1 MQLTEVTTPQL
12 ARQFLAVNVV
22 INKSNPNYIRP
33 LDKDVNDVFDPK
45 KNKAFRF
52 GEATRWILKDE
63 QGNLIGRIAAF
74 TNKKY
79 RNKGDDIPVG
89 GIGFFDCINDQAAAD
104 LLFDVA
110 KHWLAQRG
118 MEAMDGPINFG
129 ERDRWW
135 GLLVKGFEPPVYC
148 LNYNYP
154 YYQQLFE
161 NYGFKNFFN
170 QICFGMK
177 ASNRLMQKFYDRH
190 AECAKDP
197 NYSAAHIK
205 KNQLDKFAADFTT
218 VYNKAWAG
226 HGGMKQLEEKV
237 VRKMFHTMKPVMDER
252 INWFIYYK
260 KEPVGIW
267 INLPD
272 LNQWFK
278 YLNGKFGLW
287 HKLKFLWI
295 KATRKNTKF
304 TGLVFGIVPEHQGK
318 GADSYL
324 IVEGCRVVQGLTI
337 ENGVYTLGKPI
348 YEDYEMQWIGEFNPK
363 MVNVAEAIA
372 GNRSRVLTTYRYQF
386 DPTREFKPH
395 PVLL

>member
-52 GEATRWILKDE
+52 GEATRWILKDD

-260 KEPVGIW
+260 NEPVGIW